1 MNTNTSESSLF
12 RIASSQGGYFT
23 ALQARHAGFSNKNH
37 RYHVRAGNWIREWRG
52 IYRLSRFP
60 LQEDAQ
66 YSLWGVW
73 SQNRR
78 GTPQGVYSHETALA
92 LFELSDLQPEKL
104 HLTVPRG
111 YRRHGTIPKVLHLH
125 HANIKGSEYEERM
138 GYRVTK
144 PFRTIA
150 DIVRAGT
157 ISPEFIKQAVQQ
169 ALDRGNLTQAQYRAL
184 KETPRVGGRLSEIMS
199 ENK

>member
-1 MNTNTSESSLF
+1 M
-12 RIASSQGGYFT
+12 
-23 ALQARHAGFSNKNH
+23 
-37 RYHVRAGNWIREWRG
+37 
-52 IYRLSRFP
+52 
-60 LQEDAQ
+60 
-66 YSLWGVW
+66 
-73 SQNRR
+73 
-78 GTPQGVYSHETALA
+78 
-92 LFELSDLQPEKL
+92 
-104 HLTVPRG
+104 TVPRG

-169 ALDRGNLTQAQYRAL
+169 ALDRGNLTHAQYRAL
-184 KETPRVGGRLSEIMS
+184 KETPWVGGRLSEIMS